1 MTSLQ
6 EMCVVVV
13 SGLSGSEKFFQHVVC
28 RNLIIFLKTSS
39 DQLETLFS
47 LKHC

>member
-13 SGLSGSEKFFQHVVC
+13 SALNGSEKFLQPVVC
-28 RNLIIFLKTSS
+28 SNLIILLKTSS
-39 DQLETLFS
+39 DQLETLLS